1 MWSGIF
7 NFNTFWIILILNKK
21 KISPGRRGFPHIHP
35 IQLFLSFSN
44 MPRSLRIS
52 QLFTHKT
59 PKYMAAA
66 GQNAC
71 KAKMLVPENFLF
83 FRTSQPKLLTYH

>member
-1 MWSGIF
+1 MF
-7 NFNTFWIILILNKK
+7 LIQ
-21 KISPGRRGFPHIHP
+21 F
-35 IQLFLSFSN
+35 FLMFSN

-52 QLFTHKT
+52 QSFTQKK

-71 KAKMLVPENFLF
+71 KAKMLVPENF
-83 FRTSQPKLLTYH
+83 